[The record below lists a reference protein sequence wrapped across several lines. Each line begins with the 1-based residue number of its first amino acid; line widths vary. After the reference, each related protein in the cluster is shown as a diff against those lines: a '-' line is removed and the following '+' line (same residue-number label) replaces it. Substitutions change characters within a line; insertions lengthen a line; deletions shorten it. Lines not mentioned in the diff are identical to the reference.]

1 MSLDLVKIRE
11 AIAETVGPRMRAAG
25 IDVQAYVQPSPPF
38 PIVGVFPPAGTY
50 VNPWGTFGPDGMADV
65 MFELQ
70 TAVMHG
76 AVDSQRL
83 LDRLLS
89 AGTGAPD
96 SLFDALME
104 DRTLRGTVQDCIPLA
119 ASVRWMGEE
128 NAAMF
133 VAVIPLRVIAKKEG
147 ATV

>member
-50 VNPWGTFGPDGMADV
+50 VDPWGTFGPDGRADV
-65 MFELQ
+65 MFELH

-83 LDRLLS
+83 LDQVLS
-89 AGTGAPD
+89 AGTGAD
-96 SLFDALME
+96 KSLYDALMD
-104 DRTLRGTVQDCIPLA
+104 DRTLRGTVQDCLPLP